1 MKIVNISLYNPI
13 SFEMR
18 GFHSLLE
25 QANYEVHSIFLKELK
40 SHKLE
45 LPTEKE
51 YKLLVEKVKVEKPDL
66 ILIAVRSPFIEIT
79 KKVTDSLKPFGIPIV
94 WGGMHV
100 ILRPDQCIEYND
112 IICLGEG
119 EESLLELCERIK
131 NKQDY
136 SNVQNLWV
144 KKNGHITQNPLRE
157 LAQNLDKYPFP
168 NFTDENSTF
177 IENNTAYPG
186 YFALNPYAKDELMV
200 LSSRWCPY
208 NCSFCC
214 NSNLQRMY
222 TGNIYRRRSVDNT
235 IENLLKL
242 KKQGVKKFYFM
253 DEVFSKDT
261 KWLQDFCPKYKKEI
275 NLPFKCLYFPSDISE
290 ELVKSLSESGLT
302 LVSMGVQTGSE
313 KSRRQLYNRPG
324 TNKQI
329 LEAIRLLNKY
339 NIEICLD
346 LLLDN
351 PMESLEDKME
361 SVNLFLE
368 FPRGYQLNMYSLV
381 FFPDTDLTKKAMER
395 GIVTEEQLDGANR
408 SSITNW
414 GGGWQ
419 AAVTKED
426 RFVDSLIFLI
436 ARTNLDKKIIKK
448 FSKSKLLMK
457 YPKILISFTSALD
470 YCQINSTKFVNYA
483 SVTKK
488 LILKGELPLLSKL
501 VSKKLKLNSLLKFP
515 WA

>member
-25 QANYEVHSIFLKELK
+25 GANYDVHSIYLKELK
-40 SHKLE
+40 SHTLE
-45 LPTEKE
+45 LPTKEE
-51 YKLLVEKVKVEKPDL
+51 YKLLVEKVKEEKPDL

-79 KKVTDSLKPFGIPIV
+79 KKVTDSLKHLGVPIL

-119 EESLLELCERIK
+119 EDTLLELCERIK

-136 SNVQNLWV
+136 SDVKNLWV
-144 KKNGHITQNPLRE
+144 KKNGQISRNPLRP
-157 LAQNLDKYPFP
+157 LAPDLDKYPFP

-222 TGNIYRRRSVDNT
+222 PGKIYRRRSVDNT

-242 KKQGVKKFYFM
+242 KKRGIKKFYFM
-253 DEVFSKDT
+253 DEVFSKDN

-275 NLPFKCLYFPSDISE
+275 NLPFKCLYFPSDINE
-290 ELVKSLSESGLT
+290 DLVKALSEAGLT
-302 LVSMGVQTGSE
+302 FVSMGVQTGSE
-313 KSRRQLYNRPG
+313 KTRKELYNRPG

-329 LEAIRLLNKY
+329 LDAINILNKY

-351 PMESLEDKME
+351 PLEAFEDKME
-361 SVNLFLE
+361 SVNLFME
-368 FPRGYQLNMYSLV
+368 IPRGYQLNMYSMV
-381 FFPDTDLTKKAMER
+381 FFPDTDLTKTAMAR

-419 AAVTKED
+419 SAITKED
-426 RFVDSLIFLI
+426 RFVDSLIFLL

-448 FSKSKLLMK
+448 FSKSKFLMK
-457 YPKILISFTSALD
+457 HPQVLISFANALD
-470 YCQINSTKFVNYA
+470 FYQVNSTKFVNYTR
-483 SVTKK
+483 VTQK
-488 LILKGELPLLSKL
+488 LVFNGELLLLLKL
-501 VSKKLKLNSLLKFP
+501 VSKKLKLNKSI
-515 WA
+515 